1 MSHLER
7 SDLVKGNVYKIY
19 KDSQTEEEIEGTARI
34 IEIKGSELPFILDGS
49 EVDFKV
55 FNTLKCTVQ
64 WVKSEY
70 HRVGDISLRR
80 IRYLERIGY
89 KKYENEEEEDED
101 YLYDSL
107 L

>member
-1 MSHLER
+1 MTHREL
-7 SDLVKGNVYKIY
+7 SDLVKGNVYNIY
-19 KDSQTEEEIEGTARI
+19 KDSQTEEELEGVARI
-34 IEIKGSELPFILDGS
+34 INIKGSDLPFILDGS

-55 FNTLKCTVQ
+55 YNTLVCEVQ
-64 WVKSEY
+64 WVKSDY
-70 HRVGDISLRR
+70 HKPGSISLRR

-89 KKYENEEEEDED
+89 IKYEQEEDEDDD